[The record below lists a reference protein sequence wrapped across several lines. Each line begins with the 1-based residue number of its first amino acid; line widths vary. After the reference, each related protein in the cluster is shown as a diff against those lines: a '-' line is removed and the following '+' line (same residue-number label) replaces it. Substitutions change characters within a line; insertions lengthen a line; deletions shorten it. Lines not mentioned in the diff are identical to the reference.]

1 MTTPAPGQPR
11 PGGELLSIEGLR
23 VDFTDDRGRTV
34 HALDGAGYTVRKGEI
49 LGVVGES
56 GSGKTVSA
64 LTLMGLLPHNA
75 RGVGG
80 EIRFDGLDI
89 LGLARPRLRALR
101 GSRIGMI
108 FQDPMTALDPVMRVG
123 DQIDEA
129 YLIHHKSQSRRS
141 ARSRTLSILDLV
153 GVADPESR
161 ARQYPHQWS
170 GGMRQRAMIA
180 MALING
186 PDLLIADEPTT
197 ALDATVQ
204 AQVIDVLGRARA
216 ETGVAVVL
224 ITHNLGIIAE
234 VADRVAVMYAGR
246 VVEHAAVRTLLRTS
260 AHPYTQALIASR
272 PGSVGAG
279 ERLTPI
285 RGLPPRMLTIPPGCS
300 FQPRC
305 TSAGGDQR
313 CVTDKPE
320 LAVIGELHDAAC
332 HHAGAQVSKSGEV
345 E

>member
-1 MTTPAPGQPR
+1 MTAPAPARPQP
-11 PGGELLSIEGLR
+11 GEELLSIEGLR
-23 VDFTDDRGRTV
+23 VDFTDDRGRAV

-56 GSGKTVSA
+56 GSGKTVTA

-75 RGVGG
+75 RVVGG
-80 EIRFDGLDI
+80 QIGFDGLDI
-89 LGLARPRLRALR
+89 LRLARPQLRALR
-101 GSRIGMI
+101 GRRIGMI
-108 FQDPMTALDPVMRVG
+108 FQDPMTALDPVVRVG
-123 DQIDEA
+123 DQVDEA
-129 YLIHHKSQSRRS
+129 YLIHHKSQSRKS

-153 GVADPESR
+153 GVADPERR
-161 ARQYPHQWS
+161 ARQYPHEWS

-204 AQVIDVLGRARA
+204 AQVIDVLARARA

-234 VADRVAVMYAGR
+234 IADRVAVMYAGR
-246 VVEHAAVRTLLRTS
+246 VVEHAAVRTLLRAS
-260 AHPYTQALIASR
+260 AHPYTRALIASR
-272 PGSVGAG
+272 PGSAPAG

-285 RGLPPRMLTIPPGCS
+285 RGMPPRMLTIPPGCS

-305 TSAGGDQR
+305 TSAGEDQR

-320 LAVIGELHDAAC
+320 LVTIGELHEAAC
-332 HHAGAQVSKSGEV
+332 HHAGGQVPKGLEV